1 MVKLIKVQC
10 NAFDADGKNGFTS
23 ESVHVPQP
31 VVWIMDLPIVFH
43 PVSEIMQNNYVQLY
57 AFYNK

>member
-1 MVKLIKVQC
+1 MCPGSIQNTRRKKVPFIYHYRTGFMVKLIKVQC

-31 VVWIMDLPIVFH
+31 VV
-43 PVSEIMQNNYVQLY
+43 
-57 AFYNK
+57 